1 MSQPA
6 DTVVQDL
13 LAETRRLR
21 IENERLRQEMADRER
36 KASGPDPLIGRLEA
50 ENRRLRQELAAA
62 TTAKESL
69 EDAVSA
75 VLDRLERQ

>member
-6 DTVVQDL
+6 ESVVQEL

-21 IENERLRQEMADRER
+21 IENERLRQEAEDRDR
-36 KASGPDPLIGRLEA
+36 QASGPDPRIARLEE

-62 TTAKESL
+62 TAARESL
-69 EDAVSA
+69 EEAVSG
-75 VLDRLERQ
+75 VLDRLERK

>member
-6 DTVVQDL
+6 ESVVQEL

-21 IENERLRQEMADRER
+21 VENERLRQELEDRDR
-36 KASGPDPLIGRLEA
+36 LASGPDPRIGRLED
-50 ENRRLRQELAAA
+50 ENRRLRQELAAV
-62 TTAKESL
+62 TAARETL
-69 EDAVSA
+69 EEAVSA

>member
-6 DTVVQDL
+6 ENVVQEL

-21 IENERLRQEMADRER
+21 IENERLRQDIEDRDR
-36 KASGPDPLIGRLEA
+36 LASGPDPRIGELEQ
-50 ENRRLRQELAAA
+50 ENQCLRQELAAA
-62 TTAKESL
+62 RSVRDEL
-69 EDAVSA
+69 EEAVAA

>member
-1 MSQPA
+1 MSEPA
-6 DTVVQDL
+6 ESVVQEL

-21 IENERLRQEMADRER
+21 VENERLRQELEDRER
-36 KASGPDPLIGRLEA
+36 VASGPDPRLGRLEE

-62 TTAKESL
+62 TAARENL
-69 EDAVSA
+69 EEAVSA

>member
-6 DTVVQDL
+6 DSVVQDL

-21 IENERLRQEMADRER
+21 IENERLRQEMADRDRPEP
-36 KASGPDPLIGRLEA
+36 GPDPRIERLEA
-50 ENRRLRQELAAA
+50 ENRRLRQELGAANA
-62 TTAKESL
+62 TRESL

-75 VLDRLERQ
+75 LLDRLERQ